1 VVENNAL
8 KETIKSL
15 ESRDDETVATLQ
27 KENEELKT
35 KIVELESRESQVE
48 AGVVEALQKE
58 NEELKKKNASLCTS
72 ESVIVSQKTE
82 VKRLK
87 VQVQNAESTRAH
99 WEGQVRCFEF
109 GMSALTL
116 TGCFQANTL
125 QRVVSDKEK
134 AVQELRN
141 KLAARDSPDGL
152 SAREKQFQTKI
163 EELQRSVEKGEDGA
177 RKLRREKLELEEKL
191 KERERQWERA
201 REDLTSSAAVAEAR
215 LNGHIKALEERCF
228 EQGVRNAK
236 LAQRNSPEMEQALE
250 LSRTRVNT
258 LEQQVRELEAAR
270 GEQMGLAPYTVLL
283 RMAECMNQMGKDMRE
298 VSRCKVVFTTEL

>member
-1 VVENNAL
+1 M
-8 KETIKSL
+8 
-15 ESRDDETVATLQ
+15 Q

-72 ESVIVSQKTE
+72 ESVIVSQKRE

-87 VQVQNAESTRAH
+87 VQVQNAESTSAH
-99 WEGQVRCFEF
+99 WEGQVRYFEF

-141 KLAARDSPDGL
+141 KLAARDSPGGL
-152 SAREKQFQTKI
+152 SAREQQFEMRI
-163 EELQRSVEKGEDGA
+163 AELRRSVVEGEEDA
-177 RKLRREKLELEEKL
+177 RKLRQQVYAAAEKL
-191 KERERQWERA
+191 KEREKEWDTA
-201 REDLTSSAAVAEAR
+201 RERLTSSAASAETN
-215 LNGHIKALEERCF
+215 LNRQIKALSERCS
-228 EQGVRNAK
+228 EQRVRNAE
-236 LAQRNSPEMEQALE
+236 LAQRNSPEMEKALR
-250 LSRTRVNT
+250 LSRARVNT

-270 GEQMGLAPYTVLL
+270 GKWMGLEPYTVLL

-298 VSRCKVVFTTEL
+298 VSLCKVVPTAEL